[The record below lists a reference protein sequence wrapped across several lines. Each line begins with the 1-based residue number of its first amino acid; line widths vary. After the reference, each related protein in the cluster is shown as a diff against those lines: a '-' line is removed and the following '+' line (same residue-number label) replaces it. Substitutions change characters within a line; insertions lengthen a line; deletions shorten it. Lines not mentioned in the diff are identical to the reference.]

1 MAKRSLAMQF
11 DEVVQAML
19 VSLRPRPEEA
29 PDRDLVPLVRVAQ
42 ALRDLPREEFR
53 AALKSDLQRRASMS
67 EGTAAAPRPSPK
79 EVHYLRPGL
88 TSITPYIIVRPA
100 AQFIEFLKS
109 AFEGTERMRMPAPD
123 GSIMHAE
130 VSVGNGAIEV
140 SDGNEEYP
148 TAPGA
153 IHLYVDDADATYD
166 SALQAGATSIYAPTD
181 DHPSGD
187 RQGAVKDQ
195 FGNHWYIATVKGWTP
210 GPEGLRSVQPYL
222 HLREAHKMIPF
233 LEAAF
238 GAEALG
244 VHKSP
249 EGAVLHAT
257 IRIGNATLE
266 IDEAHGEFQP
276 MPCHLHVYVPDT
288 DAVYARAL
296 ESGATSIAPVADQPW
311 GDRWGAVKDQFS
323 NHWYIAKP
331 GGWTPGPEGIRSV
344 QPYLH
349 LREAHKM
356 VPFME
361 AVFGAESL
369 GVAKSPE
376 GTVLHG
382 TMRIGNAT
390 LEISEAFAEFQPMP
404 CHLHVYVPDTDA
416 AYARAMEA
424 GATSIEAPQD
434 KPYGDRSAGVKDA
447 WGNSWFIA
455 TYLGK

>member
-1 MAKRSLAMQF
+1 VAKRSLALQL

-19 VSLRPRPEEA
+19 VSLRPRPEEE
-29 PDRDLVPLVRVAQ
+29 PDRDLASLMRVAQ
-42 ALRDLPREEFR
+42 VLRDLPREEFR
-53 AALKSDLQRRASMS
+53 AGLKSDLQRRATMN
-67 EGTAAAPRPSPK
+67 EGTAGSATGKVKAQASAI
-79 EVHYLRPGL
+79 HYQRPGL

-130 VSVGNGAIEV
+130 VAIGNGAIEV

-148 TAPGA
+148 TAPA
-153 IHLYVDDADATYD
+153 AVHLYVDDPDATYERT
-166 SALQAGATSIYAPTD
+166 LQAGATSFYAPTD

-187 RQGAVKDQ
+187 RWGAVKDP
-195 FGNHWYIATVKGWTP
+195 FGNHWYIAKPRGWTP

-233 LEAAF
+233 LETAF
-238 GAEALG
+238 GAEAMG

-288 DAVYARAL
+288 DTAYARAL
-296 ESGATSIAPVADQPW
+296 Q
-311 GDRWGAVKDQFS
+311 
-323 NHWYIAKP
+323 
-331 GGWTPGPEGIRSV
+331 
-344 QPYLH
+344 
-349 LREAHKM
+349 
-356 VPFME
+356 
-361 AVFGAESL
+361 
-369 GVAKSPE
+369 
-376 GTVLHG
+376 
-382 TMRIGNAT
+382 
-390 LEISEAFAEFQPMP
+390 
-404 CHLHVYVPDTDA
+404 
-416 AYARAMEA
+416 A
-424 GATSIEAPQD
+424 GATSIDAPRNA
-434 KPYGDRSAGVKDA
+434 PYGDRAAGVKDA

-455 TYLGK
+455 TYLGR

>member
-29 PDRDLVPLVRVAQ
+29 PDPELASLTRVAQ
-42 ALRDLPREEFR
+42 ILRELPREEFR

-67 EGTAAAPRPSPK
+67 EGEATAVGKAQDQV
-79 EVHYLRPGL
+79 VHYMRPGL

-109 AFEGTERMRMPAPD
+109 AFAGVERVRMPAPD
-123 GSIMHAE
+123 GSIMHAD
-130 VSVGNGAIEV
+130 VAVGNGAIEV
-140 SDGNEEYP
+140 SDGNVQYP
-148 TAPGA
+148 TAPA
-153 IHLYVDDADATYD
+153 AVHLYVDDPDATY
-166 SALQAGATSIYAPTD
+166 ARTLQAGATSFYAPTD

-187 RQGAVKDQ
+187 RWGAVKDP
-195 FGNHWYIATVKGWTP
+195 FGNHWYIAKPRGWTP

-238 GAEALG
+238 EAEAMG

-249 EGAVLHAT
+249 EGAVHHAT

-288 DAVYARAL
+288 DAVYAQAL
-296 ESGATSIAPVADQPW
+296 Q
-311 GDRWGAVKDQFS
+311 
-323 NHWYIAKP
+323 
-331 GGWTPGPEGIRSV
+331 
-344 QPYLH
+344 
-349 LREAHKM
+349 
-356 VPFME
+356 
-361 AVFGAESL
+361 
-369 GVAKSPE
+369 
-376 GTVLHG
+376 
-382 TMRIGNAT
+382 
-390 LEISEAFAEFQPMP
+390 
-404 CHLHVYVPDTDA
+404 
-416 AYARAMEA
+416 A
-424 GATSIEAPQD
+424 GATSIDPPRDA
-434 KPYGDRSAGVKDA
+434 PYGDRAAGVKDA